1 MKKLLPLGFVI
12 LLSCV
17 TTVAQTGSQDREHID
32 IVRDQFIGAWR
43 LAWLEEPGADGK
55 VYRADCTGLLVYT
68 REGYMSVQVMYN
80 KPQTTSPA
88 EGVQYAQAGYE
99 ASFGRYEINDAN
111 TFTFHVD
118 GALVRTLVGKDLKR
132 VFELSGKQL
141 IVKSPDP
148 KEHWR
153 VAWEH
158 Y

>member
-1 MKKLLPLGFVI
+1 MKRLLPVGFVI

-80 KPQTTSPA
+80 KPQTKRPAGGGNMRKLATKPPLADMKSTAPTPSPFTLTA
-88 EGVQYAQAGYE
+88 RGC
-99 ASFGRYEINDAN
+99 GR
-111 TFTFHVD
+111 
-118 GALVRTLVGKDLKR
+118 
-132 VFELSGKQL
+132 LSAKT
-141 IVKSPDP
+141 
-148 KEHWR
+148 
-153 VAWEH
+153 
-158 Y
+158 